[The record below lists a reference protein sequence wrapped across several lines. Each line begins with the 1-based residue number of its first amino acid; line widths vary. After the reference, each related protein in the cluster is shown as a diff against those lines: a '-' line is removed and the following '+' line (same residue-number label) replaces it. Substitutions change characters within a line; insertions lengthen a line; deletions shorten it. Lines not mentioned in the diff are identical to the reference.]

1 MKKLV
6 SVILMLAIFLTLAP
20 MASADAPTTV
30 MEVYNCNE
38 YVSLRQ
44 KPDTNSK
51 VLAKVY
57 KGNLVYFCGES
68 TSGFYHVE
76 FDGKDGYILS
86 GYLKGTE
93 YHESVVI
100 EPNQQVYNVKEWASM
115 REEPDTKSARIQQV
129 PLGAV
134 VTRCLIGDEGWMLCT
149 YNGKTG
155 YIKID
160 YLITAEYDKIKKEA
174 EKKRKETEETEKYYP
189 TTPIECMQVINVNNW
204 VSLRESPNTN
214 SKRLAEIPLD
224 EYVTDCLFVNADWV
238 HVHYGELSG
247 YVNAKYL
254 MATILPEKVSTG
266 FDELPALPPYD
277 AFMEIGSPVCEAAFG
292 GYHIVAR
299 LTYAFDAE
307 QLLAVCYDSAD
318 KPLWTAY
325 EVEESIGE
333 LETTSAFI
341 AGTETAPCL
350 VTFHAG
356 TGITARTID
365 EKGTILWRLECPPD
379 MEDNTLPGGG
389 LTAAVGEDGTIYAI
403 GFYNANPT
411 AIDNSGHILWQG
423 QNPDTETIYW
433 PYELT
438 VTAAGLAVRYD
449 SGMDLEDRD
458 YMVFYDKKTGTCL
471 GYTAVEENMT
481 DGEDY

>member
-1 MKKLV
+1 MKKLIPI
-6 SVILMLAIFLTLAP
+6 ILILSLLLTLIPA
-20 MASADAPTTV
+20 AADAPTTV

-38 YVSLRQ
+38 YVSLRE
-44 KPDTNSK
+44 KPDTKSK
-51 VLAKVY
+51 VLEKVY
-57 KGNLVYFCGES
+57 KGNLVYFCGEAAA
-68 TSGFYHVE
+68 GFYHVE
-76 FDGKDGYILS
+76 FCGQDGYILS
-86 GYLKGTE
+86 KYLKGTE

-115 REEPDTKSARIQQV
+115 RKEPDTKSARIQQV
-129 PLGAV
+129 PLGAI

-160 YLITAEYDKIKKEA
+160 YLIAADYDKIKKEA
-174 EKKRKETEETEKYYP
+174 EKQKKEEEEASRYYP
-189 TTPIECMQVINVNNW
+189 TTPYECMQVINVNDW
-204 VSLRESPNTN
+204 VSLRESPDAN
-214 SKRLAEIPLD
+214 SKRLAEIPLG

-238 HVHYGELSG
+238 HVYYGELNG

-254 MATILPEKVSTG
+254 MGSILPEKVPTG
-266 FDELPALPPYD
+266 FDELPALPPCD
-277 AFMEIGSPVCEAAFG
+277 AFMEIGSPVCEATFG
-292 GYHIVAR
+292 GYHIIAR
-299 LTYAFDAE
+299 RAYALAAE
-307 QLLAVCYDSAD
+307 QLLAVCYDSAN
-318 KPLWTAY
+318 KPLWTAF
-325 EVEESIGE
+325 EVENNIGE

-341 AGTETAPCL
+341 AGTKTAPCL

-356 TGITARTID
+356 TGFTARAID

-438 VTAAGLAVRYD
+438 VTPAALAVRYD
-449 SGMDLEDRD
+449 SAMDLEDKD
-458 YMVFYDKKTGTCL
+458 YMAYYDFRTGICL
-471 GYTAVEENMT
+471 GYIEVEEPVCE
-481 DGEDY
+481 EDE